1 MLNPF
6 FQQGSNTEQSL
17 IQDLI
22 NEQLRMYGVEIYYI
36 PRKYAT
42 TNTIIREVIESK
54 FDDAYPLEAYV
65 NTYEGYDGQGT
76 ILSKFGVQPIDDL
89 TLTISKERFEEY
101 ITPLTKNLPDIEL
114 ATRPKEGDLI
124 YFPLGDRL
132 FEIKFVEHEK
142 PFYQLQKNYVYEL
155 TCELFRYEDEVLD
168 TGIDEIDDNI
178 KDEGYIQT
186 LTLVG
191 SAVTATANTYVVYSG
206 VRSFTL
212 SNRGNGYSS
221 APRVAISSA
230 SSGGLTAVGVA
241 TMIGDLVDCTGDK
254 SDSKV
259 QGVEVVNAGYGYTVA
274 PSVAFFGGG
283 GAGAAATATIGTGVV
298 GIVTVTGGGSG
309 YTTSPTVTFSTPKH
323 IGAAATAVL
332 DFPIVGGG
340 VSVIS
345 APISIGGTA
354 FLFPGGTTGG
364 VFYRTAPTV
373 TFSLPTGTGN
383 AAEAVATLD
392 NISQTGGTVKT
403 LGITTGGK
411 FYTSAPTVTIDH
423 PGTSFASATVGLAGS
438 SIDAGS
444 VAFSTTGRAYT
455 TAPTVTI
462 GTGIGTI
469 TPLQTAVGIATIHP
483 ITGIVTAVGFNS
495 TTDPWCVGT
504 GATVGLGYT
513 VTPTISFSGSPSPVR
528 ATATVT
534 VSVAGTVNSISIG
547 NSGFGYI
554 TTPSVTIAG
563 SSGADEQ
570 FRALGIA
577 TIRATSIKTQGT
589 IGIGSTTITGITT
602 TNIVVGD
609 RVRLGVGYSDLYNFI
624 PTDTFV
630 TSIGSGTISINNA
643 ATNVGIA
650 TSVFEF
656 GRENCGIVTG
666 ITVTYGGGGYL
677 TPPTVTISN
686 EVSEKNYIDFPGIST
701 ATGTATVSDGG
712 TVTQINILDGGYGY
726 TVIPEVTVSAP
737 VGSGATIG
745 IGTFAYNEVIT
756 GSVSGNTAR
765 VREWDATT
773 NTLEVANLTGDFL
786 PSDIIQG
793 AESGAIYKVRVVNT
807 DNIVDP
813 YAQNDIFE
821 TEADSILDFTERNP
835 FGNP

>member
-6 FQQGSNTEQSL
+6 FQQGSKTEQSL

-22 NEQLRMYGVEIYYI
+22 NEQLRMYGVEVYYI

-42 TNTIIREVIESK
+42 TNTIIREVVESK

-114 ATRPKEGDLI
+114 ATRPKEGDLV

-191 SAVTATANTYVVYSG
+191 SAATATANTYIVDGG
-206 VRSFTL
+206 VRLFTL
-212 SNRGNGYSS
+212 SNRGNDYSS

-230 SSGGLTAVGVA
+230 PSTGLTAVGVA

-259 QGVEVVNAGYGYTVA
+259 QGVEIVNAGYGYTVT

-283 GAGAAATATIGTGVV
+283 GAGAAATATIGDGVI
-298 GIVTVTGGGSG
+298 GIVTVTSGGSG
-309 YTTSPTVTFSTPKH
+309 YSTAP
-323 IGAAATAVL
+323 
-332 DFPIVGGG
+332 G
-340 VSVIS
+340 VSFTNEVFQS
-345 APISIGGTA
+345 GV
-354 FLFPGGTTGG
+354 TT
-364 VFYRTAPTV
+364 
-373 TFSLPTGTGN
+373 
-383 AAEAVATLD
+383 
-392 NISQTGGTVKT
+392 
-403 LGITTGGK
+403 
-411 FYTSAPTVTIDH
+411 
-423 PGTSFASATVGLAGS
+423 ASATAH
-438 SIDAGS
+438 
-444 VAFSTTGRAYT
+444 AYING
-455 TAPTVTI
+455 A
-462 GTGIGTI
+462 
-469 TPLQTAVGIATIHP
+469 
-483 ITGIVTAVGFNS
+483 GIVTAVYITN
-495 TTDPWCVGT
+495 
-504 GATVGLGYT
+504 AGLGY
-513 VTPTISFSGSPSPVR
+513 
-528 ATATVT
+528 
-534 VSVAGTVNSISIG
+534 SVA
-547 NSGFGYI
+547 
-554 TTPSVTIAG
+554 
-563 SSGADEQ
+563 
-570 FRALGIA
+570 
-577 TIRATSIKTQGT
+577 
-589 IGIGSTTITGITT
+589 
-602 TNIVVGD
+602 
-609 RVRLGVGYSDLYNFI
+609 
-624 PTDTFV
+624 
-630 TSIGSGTISINNA
+630 
-643 ATNVGIA
+643 
-650 TSVFEF
+650 
-656 GRENCGIVTG
+656 
-666 ITVTYGGGGYL
+666 
-677 TPPTVTISN
+677 PTV
-686 EVSEKNYIDFPGIST
+686 
-701 ATGTATVSDGG
+701 
-712 TVTQINILDGGYGY
+712 QI
-726 TVIPEVTVSAP
+726 SAP
-737 VGSGATIG
+737 IGYGATIG

-786 PSDIIQG
+786 SSDIIQG

-821 TEADSILDFTERNP
+821 SEADSILDFTERNP